1 MSKGKSQLHGI
12 GYPPPRGT
20 PEEREREK
28 AEIYMQG
35 LLTPQSRQNHLLCCS
50 VSKTFPSFFLSASF
64 LHLRGRHLRTT
75 DPGCYVGGARV
86 ATYPLVCGEKTQ
98 VRSYD
103 WCTATILVFTQIP
116 QTVQKSWDSKRC
128 WILLLL
134 LLWRRNGCLTLT
146 FLLAWGRRTTDLA
159 SHLCRPAFCR
169 GRRED
174 WSNCQNS
181 LWTKIDTTR
190 NLNFASDKL
199 MDHH

>member
-1 MSKGKSQLHGI
+1 MSKEKSQLHGI

-28 AEIYMQG
+28 AKIYRQG

-50 VSKTFPSFFLSASF
+50 VSETFPSSFLSASF
-64 LHLRGRHLRTT
+64 LHLHGRHLRTT

-116 QTVQKSWDSKRC
+116 DTVQKKLGKAEIANADGFYYYYYYNEEAMDAR
-128 WILLLL
+128 
-134 LLWRRNGCLTLT
+134 
-146 FLLAWGRRTTDLA
+146 
-159 SHLCRPAFCR
+159 HLHF
-169 GRRED
+169 
-174 WSNCQNS
+174 SS
-181 LWTKIDTTR
+181 L
-190 NLNFASDKL
+190 
-199 MDHH
+199 